1 MLSQNSQQSSLEL
14 KTFSTFAIRRGPYC
28 VLILSAVRQ
37 FMNIDRDIQG
47 WVNPRP
53 VSHCAVSMFS
63 QMSLKVFNSPVYPSL
78 DNSPRMYAS
87 CSSWAAVGLSSPLT
101 QPCLFALPRDN
112 TDSWGPLLPFPNWLL
127 LLGFAETDPV
137 SNIMICYSTDCES
150 RWIDYIKHQGPK
162 KFQNPPTFCQ

>member
-14 KTFSTFAIRRGPYC
+14 KIFSTFAIRRGPYC
-28 VLILSAVRQ
+28 VLTLSAVRQ

-63 QMSLKVFNSPVYPSL
+63 QMSLKVFNSRVYPSL

-112 TDSWGPLLPFPNWLL
+112 TDSWGPPPLPKLTSTSWLCRNRSCIKYHDW
-127 LLGFAETDPV
+127 TDFIV
-137 SNIMICYSTDCES
+137 LIAKVDES
-150 RWIDYIKHQGPK
+150 II
-162 KFQNPPTFCQ
+162 